1 VVPTLQVT
9 LLLMMCLWW
18 QEFAQVNSRF
28 RKYYHDEDD
37 RTEKKRTPRNEYEE
51 RSVKK
56 RINFLAFKV

>member
-1 VVPTLQVT
+1 MVPTLQVT

-37 RTEKKRTPRNEYEE
+37 RTEKKRNEYEE

-56 RINFLAFKV
+56 RRNFLAFKV